1 MAINNTELKKFAQ
14 GARRQLLEQVAA
26 RMEQVL
32 RSDSVEI
39 REKEKVVQELREQIE
54 IHGKK
59 AVVDKVAYTWFNRFC
74 ALRFM
79 DVNRYTR
86 IGVVTPVE
94 GGTQPEVLFEA
105 KQGHIDEDLGEY
117 VNSQVVFDLLSG
129 KRPSSDAQGEAYRL
143 LLVGICNYYGELMP
157 FMFERIEDYTE
168 LLMPLDLLS
177 ENSVLHTLRGALGAD
192 ECEDVEVIGWLYQYY
207 ISERKDEVFEALKK
221 NQKIEAEDI
230 PAATQLFTP
239 HWIVRYLVENSLG
252 RLWMLN
258 HLNSHL
264 TERMEYYI
272 QPAQEETDFLR
283 ISSPEE
289 LRLLDPACG
298 SGHILTYA
306 FDLLAAIYEEEG
318 YASSDIPKLI
328 LEKNIF
334 GMEIDPRAG
343 ALSAFALTMKAR
355 AKDRRFFS
363 RGVLPN
369 ICVLENVTFTDA
381 ELKQYMNEVGR
392 DLFTEP
398 LKETLRQFEQ
408 ADNFGSLLRP
418 ILTDASYVRGLL
430 ESKNLGGDMFYTD
443 THKKVLKVLKFAE
456 FLAPRYHVVTAN
468 PPYMGDRNMNLE
480 LKDFARDYYPD
491 SKADLFAMSI
501 ERNLELVLQD
511 GLVSMITMQ
520 SWMFLAS
527 FEVIRKNIL
536 EKQTILSMAH
546 IGTRGFDSIGGA
558 VVSTT
563 AFILRHCP
571 IPNWKGSYLRLTSGN
586 DEAEKNSML
595 LEIFADTQKMNL
607 PNYYAISTDEFKK
620 IPGSPIAYWVNPTI
634 FSLFNRER
642 TIDEIAPPRIGMM
655 TTDNNRFLRYW
666 YEISTK
672 KIGFHYKSIEDAMSS
687 ETKWFPYNKGGNY
700 RKWAGNYE
708 LIVNWYKGGQEIKDS
723 GMTSFRGKDFYFKS
737 GITWGDISTE
747 TFSCRYTSAG
757 RIFDIKGTSCFP
769 TEKDLPII
777 LSILNSKV
785 GGYILNFLN
794 PTITFQSGDIRRVPV
809 PYKKLDDESVKEPVK
824 RLIDISTDD
833 WDSFEIS
840 WDFTRTKLFPLN
852 IPSTIKNSYTE
863 LQKRWQELTLEM
875 QGLEID
881 INRALIQAY
890 DLQDELNPDIPL
902 EQITLFCNPYYRYGN
917 NKSEEELE
925 ESLCADTM
933 REFISYAVGCMF
945 GRYSL
950 DKPGLILANQGETLK
965 DYLKQVPKPT
975 FMPDEDNAIPVLEG
989 EWFNDDIAERF
1000 KKFLRLTFG
1009 EEHYEENLAF
1019 IEEAIGRD
1027 VRSYFVKEFYK
1038 DHVQMYKKRPIYW
1051 MFSSPKGSFNALIY
1065 MHRYQ
1070 PDTVSIVLNNYLREY
1085 IKKLNAHKT
1094 QLERISV
1101 SGSASQSQKTKALKE
1116 IAQINKVLAELKDYE
1131 DDVLYPLATQQI
1143 AIDLDDG
1150 VKVNYGKFGSALA
1163 KIPGL

>member
-1 MAINNTELKKFAQ
+1 MDTTTLKKFAQ

-54 IHGKK
+54 AHGKK

-105 KQGHIDEDLGEY
+105 KQGHIDEDLGKY
-117 VNSQVVFDLLSG
+117 VNHQVVFDLLSG

-143 LLVGICNYYGELMP
+143 LLVGICNYYGEFMP

-177 ENSVLHTLRGALGAD
+177 ENSVLHDLCEALTP
-192 ECEDVEVIGWLYQYY
+192 EPCQDVEVIGWLYQYY

-258 HLNSHL
+258 HPNSRL
-264 TERMEYYI
+264 TERMEYYV

-283 ISSPEE
+283 IASPEE

-318 YASSDIPKLI
+318 YSSNDIPKLI

-334 GMEIDPRAG
+334 GIEIDPRAG

-369 ICVLENVTFTDA
+369 ICVLENISFTEA
-381 ELKQYMNEVGR
+381 ELKRYMNAVGR

-398 LKETLRQFEQ
+398 LKETLHQFEQ
-408 ADNFGSLLRP
+408 ADNFGSLIRP
-418 ILTDASYVRGLL
+418 MLTDAGYVRGML
-430 ESKNLGGDMFYTD
+430 EGKNLGGDLFLFGV
-443 THKKVLKVLKFAE
+443 HERVLKVLKFAE
-456 FLAPRYHVVTAN
+456 FLTPRYHVVVAN
-468 PPYMGDRNMNLE
+468 PPYMGSKGMNAS
-480 LKDFARDYYPD
+480 LKKFAMDYYPN
-491 SKADLFAMSI
+491 SKTDLFSMFV
-501 ERNLELVLQD
+501 ERIMD
-511 GLVSMITMQ
+511 FTPMGGYAGLMTPFT
-520 SWMFLAS
+520 WMFLS
-527 FEVIRKNIL
+527 SYEQLRSRIL
-536 EKQTILSMAH
+536 TENT
-546 IGTRGFDSIGGA
+546 
-558 VVSTT
+558 
-563 AFILRHCP
+563 
-571 IPNWKGSYLRLTSGN
+571 LTSLIRPEYHAFFESAFVPICAFTIFTLPDNNMKGTFI
-586 DEAEKNSML
+586 DLSQFYGADLQPIKTLEAIRNSAC
-595 LEIFADTQKMNL
+595 EWI
-607 PNYYAISTDEFKK
+607 YYASTEDFQK
-620 IPGSPIAYWVNPTI
+620 IPGTPIAYWVSDRVRELFSKGNPVGKVA
-634 FSLFNRER
+634 
-642 TIDEIAPPRIGMM
+642 APRKGNT
-655 TTDNNRFLRYW
+655 TTDNNRFLRLW
-666 YEISTK
+666 SEVSTK
-672 KIGFHYKSIEDAMSS
+672 STAIGYESS
-687 ETKWFPYNKGGNY
+687 QRVVEQRKKWVPYNKGGGF
-700 RKWAGNYE
+700 RKWYGFNE
-708 LIVNWYKGGQEIKDS
+708 FLINWENHGKEIREIPHSVIANESFFFKPGLTWS
-723 GMTSFRGKDFYFKS
+723 TITSS
-737 GITWGDISTE
+737 N
-747 TFSCRYTSAG
+747 FSIRRFGTG
-757 RIFDIKGTSCFP
+757 FIFDNGGCCVFGDSQTLTLLLGFMN
-769 TEKDLPII
+769 T
-777 LSILNSKV
+777 KV
-785 GGYILNFLN
+785 FTKLYSEIN
-794 PTITFQSGDIRRVPV
+794 PTLNFQSGDVAKVPFIN
-809 PYKKLDDESVKEPVK
+809 PQNESVGALVESLVALG
-824 RLIDISTDD
+824 RQD
-833 WDSFEIS
+833 WDSFETS
-840 WDFTRTKLFPLN
+840 WDFKELPILR
-852 IPSTIKNSYTE
+852 ISSGCSTLAESYAVLLAHWQDQTYE
-863 LQKRWQELTLEM
+863 MKKFEEENNRIFIETYGLQNELTPEV
-875 QGLEID
+875 
-881 INRALIQAY
+881 
-890 DLQDELNPDIPL
+890 PL
-902 EQITLFCNPYYRYGN
+902 EEVTMICNPHHRYGDSR
-917 NKSEEELE
+917 SEEDLKD
-925 ESLCADTM
+925 LLRADTM
-933 REFISYAVGCMF
+933 REFISYAVGCML

-950 DKPGLILANQGETLK
+950 DKPGLVLANQGETLK

-975 FMPDEDNAIPVLEG
+975 FMPDEDNAIPILEG

-1000 KKFLRLTFG
+1000 KKFLRITFG
-1009 EEHYEENLAF
+1009 EERYDENLAF
-1019 IEEAIGRD
+1019 IEESIGRD

-1038 DHVQMYKKRPIYW
+1038 DHIQMYKKRPIYW
-1051 MFSSPKGSFNALIY
+1051 MFSSTKGSFNALIY

-1070 PDTVSIVLNNYLREY
+1070 PDTVSIVLNSYLREY
-1085 IKKLNAHKT
+1085 VKKLNAHKS
-1094 QLERISV
+1094 QLERTSV

-1116 IAQINKVLAELKDYE
+1116 ITQVNKILAELKDYE

-1163 KIPGL
+1163 KIVGL